1 MRKLMMLLTLTLS
14 YFAVAG
20 ATNADTPP
28 NCNPCP
34 WVR

>member
-14 YFAVAG
+14 YIAVAG
-20 ATNADTPP
+20 AVRADGPP
-28 NCNPCP
+28 ECNVCP